1 MSSKPTYQ
9 AFIQHELRQAQPLFE
24 SVVDKV
30 LDTWRAKLPSRV
42 ASDLDAPRLLLL
54 HRAEF
59 VRRAVNSLHEQ
70 ATRSVAAV
78 SAAPKATGRLELALV
93 EDDEVSTDIEIARV
107 VERASAALENET
119 RELRTYTSA
128 LVGDVNTS
136 RETNPLRPEAWVR
149 ALMAG
154 ARGVPISR
162 TMQTTFLRTA
172 AEPLIGAIRDTCIAA
187 CARLQAQGVKPAVH
201 RTIVNEGEKIELTEA
216 MRARRE
222 LERSLHGA
230 DLDGTLGL
238 PGAVQGAPLQRPG
251 TVLALLRQIELGLG
265 GGSRFGSGV
274 TLVGG
279 AVHTLTGGIAVAPGT
294 IDVYALS
301 AEQRPGVERLSQLY
315 ESIMTDR
322 RLPKD
327 CVPLLLRCYPAAVRY
342 ALGDP
347 ACITDHK
354 HAMWRFV
361 DQLAFLT
368 LTRAVGD
375 EHANLAFAQSLVD
388 QIAANPAL
396 EARHFESGIARIA
409 VHERQR
415 FARAVAS
422 AADDIAEL
430 GVYTRHAA
438 TGFGPSLP
446 QALDAGRVDQ
456 PDTTQRRRTTDLLP
470 DGSNVPERWKP
481 GVWLSLF
488 LRGQWRR
495 ALVLWRAADG
505 GPLLMLDATEAR
517 HWAVRQQ
524 SIERLAREGLA
535 REVLPRSLLRDAML
549 RGAQVF
555 RESGPTLFG

>member
-1 MSSKPTYQ
+1 MSSKPTHQ
-9 AFIQHELRQAQPLFE
+9 AFVEHELRQAQPLFE
-24 SVVDKV
+24 SVVDRV
-30 LDTWRAKLPSRV
+30 LDAWRAKLPSRL
-42 ASDLDAPRLLLL
+42 ASDLDAPRVLLL

-59 VRRAVNSLHEQ
+59 VRRAIGSLQEQ
-70 ATRSVAAV
+70 ASRSAASVAATT
-78 SAAPKATGRLELALV
+78 AKTAGRLELALV
-93 EDDEVSTDIEIARV
+93 EDDEVTTDIEIARA
-107 VERASAALENET
+107 VERANSALESEA

-128 LVGDVNTS
+128 LVGDLNTS

-162 TMQTTFLRTA
+162 PMQADFLRA
-172 AEPLIGAIRDTCIAA
+172 ASEHLIAAVGATYVAA

-222 LERSLHGA
+222 LERSAHDSAAYGMGA
-230 DLDGTLGL
+230 AGNGL
-238 PGAVQGAPLQRPG
+238 PLQSPT
-251 TVLALLRQIELGLG
+251 TVLALLRQIDQGLAGALRFGVAGPG
-265 GGSRFGSGV
+265 GGGAIY
-274 TLVGG
+274 LVD
-279 AVHTLTGGIAVAPGT
+279 ATAVAPGF
-294 IDVYALS
+294 IDVHALS
-301 AEQRPGVERLSQLY
+301 AEQRPGVERLSQLF
-315 ESIMTDR
+315 ESIIADR

-327 CVPLLLRCYPAAVRY
+327 CVPLLLRCYPAALRF
-342 ALGDP
+342 ALADP
-347 ACITDHK
+347 GCVTDHK

-368 LTRAVGD
+368 LTRALGD
-375 EHANLAFAQSLVD
+375 EQANLAFALSVVD

-415 FARAVAS
+415 FARAVTA

-430 GVYTRHAA
+430 GVFVQHAA

-446 QALDAGRVDQ
+446 QALDAGRVEQ
-456 PDTTQRRRTTDLLP
+456 PDTTQRRRTTDLIP
-470 DGSNVPERWKP
+470 DGSNAPERWKP

-495 ALVLWRAADG
+495 VLILWRAAEA
-505 GPLLMLDATEAR
+505 GPLLMLDTAEAR
-517 HWAVRQQ
+517 HWAVRRQ

-535 REVLPRSLLRDAML
+535 REMHARSLLRDAML